1 MFLRIARGRIIMTR
15 NNMRLTMA
23 TAALAGGIG
32 ASAALA
38 QDSPSYPRW
47 IGTGGESATIDYGP
61 GPPGNTVGG
70 GRTRTTLDGS
80 DSHITYLDR
89 DFVQRGRDGQRLVTY
104 GSGEGA
110 EAVWLPATPSL
121 ALVPSTT
128 ARRN

>member
-1 MFLRIARGRIIMTR
+1 MTR
-15 NNMRLTMA
+15 NNMRLTIV

-38 QDSPSYPRW
+38 QDMPSYPRW
-47 IGTGGESATIDYGP
+47 IGTGGESAIIDYGP

-70 GRTRTTLDGS
+70 GRTTTTISGS
-80 DSHITYLDR
+80 DSHTEYLDR

-121 ALVPSTT
+121 AFVPSMT